1 MPQRPADRGSGGG
14 GDGDGDWDGEAD
26 VSGRG
31 GSRRL
36 PLPALAPPLSAA
48 VLPSLSLSLAPLA
61 APAGRAPHRQFRP
74 APDGDVFSAHGKT
87 ASGRGLFD

>member
-1 MPQRPADRGSGGG
+1 
-14 GDGDGDWDGEAD
+14 

-31 GSRRL
+31 GPQRQ
-36 PLPALAPPLSAA
+36 PLPALAPPPSAA

-74 APDGDVFSAHGKT
+74 APGDDVSSAHGKT
-87 ASGRGLFD
+87 ANGRGLFD